1 MGIMCVIFG
10 YSYLKSSSLFNN
22 DLTLYAVYDHVAG
35 LQPGTAVSING
46 KNVGTVNSVEFKDAS
61 GKLLVTFTVS
71 QELKFSKNSTVELYD
86 TGLIGGKGL
95 RVNPVFEGAPVAN
108 RDTLSTGT
116 KPSLTDLAEQKLSPI
131 LHKFESALTDADSL
145 LLNVNE
151 VLDTK
156 AKADLRKAISGL
168 GDLMTSLNSSAEVL
182 NKVLVNGKLDN
193 SLENLNL
200 MTSNF
205 SKLSDSLNNAGLGR
219 TLSNLESTVANLDNL
234 MARIEKGE
242 GTLGKLTKDEALYNN
257 LSNASKEL
265 DLLLQDFRL
274 NPKRYVN
281 VSVFGKKQK
290 DYTLPEQDPAENIQN

>member
-1 MGIMCVIFG
+1 MCVIFG